1 MSKKITKN
9 KIEIMQGQT
18 TDYLDFTF
26 QNMKAKDRIRLDVGD
41 IYENKIQC
49 KNCGWIIRSKNRH
62 HFVTCKC
69 GEVSVDGGSWYHKI
83 SINGKGYI
91 SHLSYFKYKHK

>member
-1 MSKKITKN
+1 MNKKLSTN
-9 KIEIMQGQT
+9 EYV

-26 QNMKAKDRIRLDVGD
+26 QTMKPKDRLKLDVGD

-62 HFVTCKC
+62 NFVRCKC
-69 GEVSVDGGSWYHKI
+69 GDVAVDGGSWYQRI
-83 SINGKGYI
+83 IGNLKGYVD
-91 SHLSYFKYKHK
+91 HTTYFKYKHK